1 MTVEHDEMKARNMCG
16 SESADLPASGR
27 CNECQS
33 LKTRLYRHFQK
44 SGGDERRQWE
54 TLSKEQRQVFYS
66 QWHGQVGIDLKAA
79 ISETMVEAV
88 RDTKK
93 ETSVKAVTWLDE
105 FQLKKKYEGR
115 EEQLEKIK
123 KNADTMECPTREVTM
138 WADPDYTSS
147 EMTRMDSERIRKREL
162 RADEISRPHK
172 KPKTDPA
179 LKLEPGKLTDKQLAM
194 LGTEKLRLSE
204 LLLRLQLTNY
214 KAALPELV
222 DFVTKRDRDQLKLCE
237 MKLKSTIQTID
248 MFTESGS
255 GNFRDLK
262 KEISGSRM
270 EATTYHT
277 RLKQTI
283 ADAEK
288 EVTAESAAV
297 IKEQM
302 EAFEDTV
309 VQPAA

>member
-1 MTVEHDEMKARNMCG
+1 
-16 SESADLPASGR
+16 
-27 CNECQS
+27 
-33 LKTRLYRHFQK
+33 
-44 SGGDERRQWE
+44 
-54 TLSKEQRQVFYS
+54 
-66 QWHGQVGIDLKAA
+66 
-79 ISETMVEAV
+79 
-88 RDTKK
+88 
-93 ETSVKAVTWLDE
+93 
-105 FQLKKKYEGR
+105 
-115 EEQLEKIK
+115 
-123 KNADTMECPTREVTM
+123 
-138 WADPDYTSS
+138 
-147 EMTRMDSERIRKREL
+147 MTRMDSERIRKREL

-179 LKLEPGKLTDKQLAM
+179 LKLEPGKLTDKQLVTLA
-194 LGTEKLRLSE
+194 TEKVRLGE

-248 MFTESGS
+248 MYTESGS

-283 ADAEK
+283 TDAEK
-288 EVTAESAAV
+288 EVSAEVAAV

-302 EAFEDTV
+302 EVFEDTLV
-309 VQPAA
+309 TT

>member
-1 MTVEHDEMKARNMCG
+1 MK
-16 SESADLPASGR
+16 E
-27 CNECQS
+27 
-33 LKTRLYRHFQK
+33 
-44 SGGDERRQWE
+44 
-54 TLSKEQRQVFYS
+54 
-66 QWHGQVGIDLKAA
+66 
-79 ISETMVEAV
+79 
-88 RDTKK
+88 
-93 ETSVKAVTWLDE
+93 
-105 FQLKKKYEGR
+105 KYEGR
-115 EEQLEKIK
+115 EEQIEKIK
-123 KNADTMECPTREVTM
+123 QNAETMQCNTREVTL

-147 EMTRMDSERIRKREL
+147 EVTSMDSERSRKREL

-179 LKLEPGKLTDKQLAM
+179 LKLEPGKLTDKQLVM

-248 MFTESGS
+248 MYTESGS

-283 ADAEK
+283 TDAEK
-288 EVTAESAAV
+288 EVSAEVAAV
-297 IKEQM
+297 IKEAM
-302 EAFEDTV
+302 EVFEDTLCST
-309 VQPAA
+309 